1 MPGGGG
7 INRPLGP
14 TGARVGGGG
23 IGRPD
28 GLSGGRRGRVDGAG
42 ADVVGGVVR
51 GAGGGAGAAGG
62 AGDAGWATGADDAAG
77 AAGAGAVGADG
88 GAGAGGAGDGAV
100 GGRTGAG
107 LTGVP
112 RLLTSRGRV
121 VASAAGDPGS
131 AGAVAALFVT
141 TVFAVFLAGAFVA
154 CGVSVATGSS
164 DCTGRRSPSASALRR
179 TRSAWASSID
189 DEWLFTPM
197 PSERHRSSASLL
209 VSPSSRPSS

>member
-28 GLSGGRRGRVDGAG
+28 GLSGGRRGR
-42 ADVVGGVVR
+42 
-51 GAGGGAGAAGG
+51 
-62 AGDAGWATGADDAAG
+62 DAGWATGADDAAG